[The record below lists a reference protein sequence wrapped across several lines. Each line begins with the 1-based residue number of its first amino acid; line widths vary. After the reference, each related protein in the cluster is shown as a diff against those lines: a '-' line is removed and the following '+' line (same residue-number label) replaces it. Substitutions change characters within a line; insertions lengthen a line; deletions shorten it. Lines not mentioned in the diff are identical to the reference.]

1 MSGKDLLV
9 SEGSIALTLLNV
21 YSSLMLKT
29 RLSTVVFDPVKL
41 NLDNPPF
48 DAQGIDAIIITHEHA
63 DHFDKELA
71 LEMLRRSGA
80 PIITTPFVAQKLEGV
95 GEKVR
100 GLRVGES
107 VKIKDMTFYAECCLH
122 PANQPLSIVIKT
134 EAVTVYHPSDSQ
146 PFTGMEEI
154 AHKYNPD
161 ILLYMATSKRG
172 LRMIAEKL
180 KPKVVVSYF
189 APRFAEVDIPGI
201 ELKMLKQFE
210 VYKYP
215 YTFVDG

>member
-122 PANQPLSIVIKT
+122 PANQPLSFIIKT
-134 EAVTVYHPSDSQ
+134 NGVTIYHPADSK
-146 PFTGMEEI
+146 PFPKMKEI
-154 AHKYNPD
+154 QNKYEPD
-161 ILLYMATSKRG
+161 IVLYMGTSKEG
-172 LRMIAEKL
+172 LIEITEMVRPNI
-180 KPKVVVSYF
+180 VVSYF
-189 APRFAEVDIPGI
+189 APRFADLKIPGV
-201 ELKMLKQFE
+201 ELKMVRQFE
-210 VYKYP
+210 TFRYP
-215 YTFVDG
+215 